1 MKRKT
6 TIYKESEL
14 GELKKIVDLVCTT
27 DIPQNG
33 YADAQ
38 EALEKEAEEAIAF
51 YENEDGLRLPKKK
64 RQALKH
70 LIALKLVSGL
80 FDEMS
85 CEYQYCEG
93 EVFELDQ

>member
-14 GELKKIVDLVCTT
+14 GELKQIVDMVCST

-38 EALEKEAEEAIAF
+38 EALEKEAEEAITF
-51 YENEDGLRLPKKK
+51 YENEDGLRLSKKK

-70 LIALKLVSGL
+70 LIALKLVNGL

-85 CEYQYCEG
+85 NVYQYFEG
-93 EVFELDQ
+93 EVFELDK